1 MYSYIMKIL
10 HHILFILVAMLAI
23 SCSATPQKD
32 SDTATEVT
40 PSKITIYWD
49 NLLRVCPPTSEEYIM
64 NVKSQK
70 SYLLQASYNYQ
81 DGAIFNDFVE
91 LLSNAI
97 AAPKVIIPS
106 DCFFPESVEIIDN
119 NGESIISSS
128 MRECVNCDI
137 YADCLILYEYDCERN
152 ADTICFRN
160 SSQRGIARLN
170 SNFVL
175 TNTSVFNSAR
185 NRIYEA
191 RCAQLHIE

>member
-1 MYSYIMKIL
+1 M
-10 HHILFILVAMLAI
+10 
-23 SCSATPQKD
+23 D
-32 SDTATEVT
+32 
-40 PSKITIYWD
+40 
-49 NLLRVCPPTSEEYIM
+49 
-64 NVKSQK
+64 VKSQK

-128 MRECVNCDI
+128 MGECVNGDI

-152 ADTICFRN
+152 ADTICFGN

-175 TNTSVFNSAR
+175 TDTSVFNSAR